1 VKFHETFK
9 SVVTRATIRVFLIF
23 LVVILSAAI
32 FVFLFEKQNN
42 PNEYH
47 NLWDSVWWVF
57 VTIFTVGYGDI
68 KPITPGGRLVAIFIM
83 LVGVSMVSTITATIS
98 SIFVARKIR
107 EGQGLESIDY
117 ENHLIICGWNNRA
130 ESLLD
135 TLLQLSGKKDCKVVL
150 LNELAENEIH
160 TILDKYSQYKIK
172 FVRGDYTHAAPLERA
187 NIKHAGTVLL
197 LPNLYQ
203 HSAADA
209 DEKTV
214 LATLNIKSSFPKVKV
229 IAFIMNPENEAHV
242 KRAKADEVV
251 VSDKY
256 TDYFLAS
263 NIFQPGLP
271 KVFEQILNPRLDN
284 KIAIE
289 PIPARFIGKPYKELF
304 DHYRGQHKE
313 LLLGVI
319 SQVESIGLSDF
330 LASDTSHIDAFIE
343 RKLREAGKSFGEEN
357 KVFVKLNPADDYV
370 IQENEKAVILR

>member
-1 VKFHETFK
+1 VSFSDTFK
-9 SVVTRATIRVFLIF
+9 SVITRSTLKIFCIF
-23 LVVILSAAI
+23 LALILAAATC
-32 FVFLFEKQNN
+32 VFLFEKQNN

-107 EGQGLESIDY
+107 EGQGLESINY
-117 ENHLIICGWNNRA
+117 ENHLIICGWNYRA

-135 TLLQLSGKKDCKVVL
+135 TLLQLSSKKDFKLVL
-150 LNELAENEIH
+150 LNELDENEIH
-160 TILDKYSQYKIK
+160 TILDKYAQYKVK

-187 NIKHAGTVLL
+187 NIKHAATVLL

-229 IAFIMNPENEAHV
+229 IAFIMNPENEVHV
-242 KRAKADEVV
+242 KRAKADEVL

-256 TDYFLAS
+256 ADYFLAS
-263 NIFQPGLP
+263 NILQPGLP

-284 KIAIE
+284 KIALE
-289 PIPARFIGKPYKELF
+289 VIPARFVGKSYKELF

-343 RKLREAGKSFGEEN
+343 RKLREAGKSIGEEN
-357 KVFVKLNPADDYV
+357 KVFVKLNPEDDYV

>member
-1 VKFHETFK
+1 VKFFQTFK
-9 SVVTRATIRVFLIF
+9 SVITRATLKVFLVF
-23 LVVILSAAI
+23 LVIILSAAT
-32 FVFLFEKQNN
+32 FVFFFEKQNN
-42 PNEYH
+42 PTEYH
-47 NLWDSVWWVF
+47 NLWDSIWWVF

-68 KPITPGGRLVAIFIM
+68 KPITMGGRLLAIFIM

-107 EGQGLESIDY
+107 EDQGLESIDY
-117 ENHLIICGWNNRA
+117 ENHIIICGWNNRA
-130 ESLLD
+130 ESLID
-135 TLLQLSGKKDCKVVL
+135 TMLQLSGKKDLKLVL

-160 TILDKYSQYKIK
+160 TVLDKYSQYKIK
-172 FVRGDYTHAAPLERA
+172 FVYGDYSHPAPLERA
-187 NIKHAGTVLL
+187 NIKYATTVLL
-197 LPNLYQ
+197 LPNLKR
-203 HSAADA
+203 HSVAEA

-256 TDYFLAS
+256 VDFFLAS
-263 NIFQPGLP
+263 NILQPGLP
-271 KVFEQILNPRLDN
+271 KVFEQILNPRLQN

-289 PIPARFIGKPYKELF
+289 SIPANFINKPYQELF
-304 DHYRGQHKE
+304 DHYRNQHKD

-319 SQVESIGLSDF
+319 AEVESIGLSDF
-330 LASDTSHIDAFIE
+330 LAADTSHIDAFIE

-357 KVFVKLNPADDYV
+357 KVFVKLNPGDDYV
-370 IQENEKAVILR
+370 IQENEKAVVLR